1 LSILAARI
9 FKRTRESIFA
19 FSTLSPQQQDNSVCR
34 LKLRALHLYLFKNL
48 NNIQEDMAVIFDRFI
63 LPGDVS
69 DIASFIK
76 KLAKKNRFSKFEV
89 ELLELSNHKK
99 IGELFSQLISS
110 ENKFFVFTAQK
121 TFFQIM
127 NMEDDNLVKVPASFY
142 LSNGMVCSEFYFF
155 YMLNGNS

>member
-1 LSILAARI
+1 
-9 FKRTRESIFA
+9 
-19 FSTLSPQQQDNSVCR
+19 
-34 LKLRALHLYLFKNL
+34 
-48 NNIQEDMAVIFDRFI
+48 MAVIFDRFI